1 MNKMAYLDRI
11 VEIYNKEENDGVNEN
26 SLESVKTSALFMF
39 YHYFNADVTKLDELN
54 NQFCYLTGDITDIIA
69 INNNYY
75 EDNTID
81 FLTVLPGS
89 VMLNLEKLNFKNI
102 FSDFLKKINEIVAD
116 VVVRNESP
124 KNERILN
131 KLDEFEINENTNFN
145 IIILC
150 NYPVSIENKLW
161 FQKCAGEY
169 TVKNNKICF
178 QILFEDDILEEVSD
192 VESPKDSV
200 EKGQLMLFDNSIS
213 FFGEEKSFLCFISA
227 KSLKENYYLY
237 STHGLFASNLRYY
250 VKSAKID
257 SQITN
262 TIINEPENFCYF
274 NED

>member
-102 FSDFLKKINEIVAD
+102 FSDFLKK
-116 VVVRNESP
+116 
-124 KNERILN
+124 LM
-131 KLDEFEINENTNFN
+131 KL
-145 IIILC
+145 L
-150 NYPVSIENKLW
+150 
-161 FQKCAGEY
+161 
-169 TVKNNKICF
+169 
-178 QILFEDDILEEVSD
+178 
-192 VESPKDSV
+192 
-200 EKGQLMLFDNSIS
+200 LMLW
-213 FFGEEKSFLCFISA
+213 
-227 KSLKENYYLY
+227 
-237 STHGLFASNLRYY
+237 
-250 VKSAKID
+250 
-257 SQITN
+257 
-262 TIINEPENFCYF
+262 
-274 NED
+274 